1 MDLEAPHLEGPC
13 YPHLSEVHLV
23 WDHQIC
29 VVVDTMVLVA
39 LQGLL
44 DQELPLVPWV
54 RPCQGDPLVRQLPME
69 LVVALLQT
77 EHQPKE
83 APISL
88 RLLDHWKGKYGQGKL
103 LRREVNVFVTWGVAT
118 SRSVPPSSF
127 HTLCPTETM

>member
-1 MDLEAPHLEGPC
+1 MAPHLEGPS
-13 YPHLSEVHLV
+13 YLHLLEVHLV

-88 RLLDHWKGKYGQGKL
+88 RLLDHCCKENMVKGGECFCYLGGGDFPLSSAIKL
-103 LRREVNVFVTWGVAT
+103 SYSLSN
-118 SRSVPPSSF
+118 
-127 HTLCPTETM
+127 

>member
-1 MDLEAPHLEGPC
+1 MALEAPHLEGPS
-13 YPHLSEVHLV
+13 YLHLLEVHLV

-54 RPCQGDPLVRQLPME
+54 HPCQGGPLVRQLPME

-88 RLLDHWKGKYGQGKL
+88 RLLDHCCKENIAKEST
-103 LRREVNVFVTWGVAT
+103 RREVNVFVTWGVVT
-118 SRSVPPSSF
+118 SRSVLPSSF
-127 HTLCPTETM
+127 HTLCPTERM

>member
-1 MDLEAPHLEGPC
+1 MAPHLEGPS
-13 YPHLSEVHLV
+13 YLLLLEVHLV

-29 VVVDTMVLVA
+29 VVVDTLVLVA

-54 RPCQGDPLVRQLPME
+54 HPCQGGPLVRQLPME

-88 RLLDHWKGKYGQGKL
+88 RLLDHCCEENMVKEGGG
-103 LRREVNVFVTWGVAT
+103 R
-118 SRSVPPSSF
+118 
-127 HTLCPTETM
+127 

>member
-1 MDLEAPHLEGPC
+1 MALEAPHPEGPN
-13 YPHLSEVHLV
+13 YLHLLEVHLV

-29 VVVDTMVLVA
+29 VVVDTLVLVA

-54 RPCQGDPLVRQLPME
+54 HPCQGGPLVRQLPME

-88 RLLDHWKGKYGQGKL
+88 RLLDHCCKENVVKERYQERDKYFCYLGGGDFPLSSAIKL
-103 LRREVNVFVTWGVAT
+103 SYSLSN
-118 SRSVPPSSF
+118 
-127 HTLCPTETM
+127 

>member
-1 MDLEAPHLEGPC
+1 MALVAPHLEGPS
-13 YPHLSEVHLV
+13 YLLLLEVHLV

-29 VVVDTMVLVA
+29 VVVDTLVLVA

-54 RPCQGDPLVRQLPME
+54 RPCQGGPLVRQLPME

-88 RLLDHWKGKYGQGKL
+88 RLLDHCCEENMVKEGGG
-103 LRREVNVFVTWGVAT
+103 R
-118 SRSVPPSSF
+118 
-127 HTLCPTETM
+127 